1 MSEVT
6 DLNVVRAI
14 REKRAA
20 LGSVR
25 RSEGQADIWDVVKS
39 VLEYAQSLEA
49 QIDVLTKHVQRHEDE
64 LHPPPRQP
72 PA

>member
-14 REKRAA
+14 CEKRAA
-20 LGSVR
+20 LRSVQ
-25 RSEGQADIWDVVKS
+25 RSEEQADIWDVVKS
-39 VLEYAQSLEA
+39 ILEYAQSLEA

-64 LHPPPRQP
+64 LHPLPQSP